1 MSKTMAEV
9 LGEHVPTASFGSFN
23 MNGGGNSRYC
33 SCGEQFDV
41 LYTELG
47 DDENGTDPLL
57 NHKLAAHQAAA
68 LSAAGFGLV
77 ADAKAEALE
86 EAANDM
92 DCLERLSSYPEESC
106 NDEENAAVEA
116 YDNAT
121 NNQEWLRA
129 RAAALRAVS

>member
-1 MSKTMAEV
+1 MTAKTMAEV

-33 SCGEQFDV
+33 SCGERFDV

-47 DDENGTDPLL
+47 DDENGTNPLL

-77 ADAKAEALE
+77 ADAKAEAW
-86 EAANDM
+86 
-92 DCLERLSSYPEESC
+92 
-106 NDEENAAVEA
+106 DEGWA
-116 YDNAT
+116 
-121 NNQEWLRA
+121 A
-129 RAAALRAVS
+129 RAWRDPVYRVPDTNPYRATP

>member
-1 MSKTMAEV
+1 MTAKTMAEV
-9 LGEHVPTASFGSFN
+9 LAEHEMENSPVIRGEGYT
-23 MNGGGNSRYC
+23 RC
-33 SCGEQFDV
+33 SCGFLSKGAYSRASHNRHVSD
-41 LYTELG
+41 
-47 DDENGTDPLL
+47 
-57 NHKLAAHQAAA
+57 A

-92 DCLERLSSYPEESC
+92 DGLERLSSYPEESC

-121 NNQEWLRA
+121 NSQEWLRA
-129 RAAALRAVS
+129 RAAALRGDS